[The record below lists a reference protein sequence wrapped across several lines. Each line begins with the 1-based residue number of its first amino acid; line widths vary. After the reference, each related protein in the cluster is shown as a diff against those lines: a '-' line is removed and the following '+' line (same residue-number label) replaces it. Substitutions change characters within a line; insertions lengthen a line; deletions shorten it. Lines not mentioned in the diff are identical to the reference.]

1 MIQKGK
7 SVRKEIIK
15 VIEQR
20 KENAAGSG
28 NGKRRPV
35 SGVYEKQN
43 SQKLLTACGC
53 QNFKMASK
61 TLPPGIHAQYNS
73 PSFSVNRTCD
83 CNGIVTPVITL
94 C

>member
-35 SGVYEKQN
+35 LEVYWK
-43 SQKLLTACGC
+43 
-53 QNFKMASK
+53 
-61 TLPPGIHAQYNS
+61 
-73 PSFSVNRTCD
+73 
-83 CNGIVTPVITL
+83 
-94 C
+94 